1 MGAFHRGPR
10 LGTKPLTT
18 ALAPDSPAPE
28 GQQKAPSRLALPR
41 LRRCAWSA
49 ECERSSASCENCVW
63 CVPPV
68 TSCTCTR
75 RERIASVGAAT
86 QAKGARGFGCVQ
98 RPQHFLDAFLFLLRS
113 IVTGISPCGTK
124 KQFLK
129 SKESKTVFVHR
140 AGGRTACGS
149 ARGTS
154 RALERR

>member
-86 QAKGARGFGCVQ
+86 KAKGARGVGLRTAPPAFSRRV
-98 RPQHFLDAFLFLLRS
+98 PFPPAQHRHRHLPLRH
-113 IVTGISPCGTK
+113 K

>member
-86 QAKGARGFGCVQ
+86 QAKGARGIG
-98 RPQHFLDAFLFLLRS
+98 L
-113 IVTGISPCGTK
+113 
-124 KQFLK
+124 
-129 SKESKTVFVHR
+129 
-140 AGGRTACGS
+140 RTAPPAFSRRVPFPPAQHRHRHLPLRHKKTILEIKREQNCVC
-149 ARGTS
+149 TS
-154 RALERR
+154 GWRSHRLR